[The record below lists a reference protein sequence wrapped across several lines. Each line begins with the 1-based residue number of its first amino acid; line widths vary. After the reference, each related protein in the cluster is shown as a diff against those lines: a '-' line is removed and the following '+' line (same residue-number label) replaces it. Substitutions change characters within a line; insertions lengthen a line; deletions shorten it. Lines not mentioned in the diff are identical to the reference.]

1 MTETDTLIGG
11 RYEIEQL
18 LGHGGMATV
27 HRARD
32 TQLDRQV
39 AVKLMRPD
47 LADDPV
53 FGARFVT
60 EARSAAS
67 ISHPN
72 VVTVLDFGTEGPG
85 PYIVMELVDGGDLA
99 ALLHRKGRLTAPR
112 AASIGAQVA
121 SALAAAHARGI
132 VHRDVKPG
140 NILLT
145 TDGDARVADFGI
157 ARATGEQS
165 LTATGTSLG
174 SVDYFSPEQA
184 RGEPAEAASDI
195 YALGVVLYEM
205 LTGARPFTGEGPYAV
220 AVARLDAP
228 PPDPRAVRPRIPKAL
243 SAIVQRAMAPRPG
256 DRYASAGEMGEAL
269 EEWLER
275 RRSSAS
281 ASASA
286 SKTRVAAASA
296 TGAAAVEAVSP
307 APVTVELAET
317 SPVRLEVPAA
327 RGTTAGER
335 RAPRRRATALA
346 AIVAVVVLL
355 VVIGVVGGGLRS
367 DADEVGGI
375 VVGEPR
381 GEVLYATPEPTAS
394 ATPRATPRPTD
405 APTPEPTVAATPE
418 ATPEPTPVPVAAAT
432 PPAATPAPAIIV
444 ARAATPDETVATW
457 YSHVANGEFDAAY
470 SLWSDRMRAT
480 YPRREN
486 LDERFDQTA
495 AITFTQLQVVQQGQR
510 TATVQANF
518 VETYD
523 SGSSRQFVG
532 YWELIAVDGRWLL
545 DAPHY

>member
-1 MTETDTLIGG
+1 MSETDTLIGG
-11 RYEIEQL
+11 RYEIAQL

-32 TQLDRQV
+32 TQLGRDV
-39 AVKLMRPD
+39 ALKLMRPD

-72 VVTVLDFGTEGPG
+72 VVTVLDFGTGGPG
-85 PYIVMELVDGGDLA
+85 PYIVMELVEGGDLA
-99 ALLHRKGRLTAPR
+99 AILRRKGRLSAPR
-112 AASIGAQVA
+112 AASVAAGVA
-121 SALAAAHARGI
+121 SALAAAHAKGI

-145 TDGDARVADFGI
+145 ADGDARVADFGI
-157 ARATGEQS
+157 ARATGEGS

-220 AVARLDAP
+220 AVARIDAP
-228 PPDPRAVRPRIPKAL
+228 APDPRVVRPRVPKAL
-243 SAIVQRAMAPRPG
+243 SAIVQRAMAPGPR
-256 DRYASAGEMGEAL
+256 DRYASAAEMGSAL

-275 RRSSAS
+275 RRG
-281 ASASA
+281 
-286 SKTRVAAASA
+286 SKPRTAAASRPRA
-296 TGAAAVEAVSP
+296 VPVEAGARASAAV
-307 APVTVELAET
+307 APVET
-317 SPVRLEVPAA
+317 APVRLDTSAA
-327 RGTTAGER
+327 HASPEGEG
-335 RAPRRRATALA
+335 RAPRRRLIGLA
-346 AIVAVVVLL
+346 AIAALAVLL

-367 DADEVGGI
+367 GADEVGGV
-375 VVGEPR
+375 VVGSPG

-405 APTPEPTVAATPE
+405 SPTPEPTVSATAE
-418 ATPEPTPVPVAAAT
+418 ATPFPVAAAT
-432 PPAATPAPAIIV
+432 PPPATPAPAIIV
-444 ARAATPDETVATW
+444 ARTTAPDETIATW
-457 YSHVANGEFDAAY
+457 YSNVANGNFDAAY

-480 YPRREN
+480 YPRQEN
-486 LDERFDQTA
+486 LDERFAKTA
-495 AITFTQLQVVQQGQR
+495 AITFSQLEVVQQGQR

-523 SGSSRQFVG
+523 SGSSREFVG
-532 YWELIAVDGRWLL
+532 YWELVAVDGRWLL

>member
-11 RYEIEQL
+11 RYEIQQL

-32 TQLDRQV
+32 TQRDREV
-39 AVKLMRPD
+39 ALKLMRSD

-53 FGARFVT
+53 FGARFVA

-72 VVTVLDFGTEGPG
+72 VVTVLDFGTDGPG

-99 ALLHRKGRLTAPR
+99 ALLGRKGRLSAPR

-121 SALAAAHARGI
+121 SALAAAHAQGI

-145 TDGDARVADFGI
+145 TEGDARVADFGI

-184 RGEPAEAASDI
+184 RGEQADAASDI

-228 PPDPRAVRPRIPKAL
+228 PPDPRTLRPRIPKAL
-243 SAIVQRAMAPRPG
+243 SAIVQRAMAPGPG
-256 DRYASAGEMGEAL
+256 DRYASAAEMGEKL
-269 EEWLER
+269 EQWLER
-275 RRSSAS
+275 RPAPV
-281 ASASA
+281 
-286 SKTRVAAASA
+286 SKRRGEATRCVS
-296 TGAAAVEAVSP
+296 TAAVEATAP
-307 APVTVELAET
+307 APAVATVVAAA
-317 SPVRLEVPAA
+317 PVGLEVAA
-327 RGTTAGER
+327 RGTPAVER
-335 RAPRRRATALA
+335 RAPRRRAKAVA
-346 AIVAVVVLL
+346 AIAAVVALL
-355 VVIGVVGGGLRS
+355 VAIGVVGGRLRS
-367 DADEVGGI
+367 DAGEVGGV
-375 VVGEPR
+375 VVGTPR
-381 GEVLYATPEPTAS
+381 GEVLYATPDPTTS
-394 ATPRATPRPTD
+394 ATPRPTPEPTEAPSPQPTVASTA
-405 APTPEPTVAATPE
+405 APTPAATP
-418 ATPEPTPVPVAAAT
+418 VSVAAAT
-432 PPAATPAPAIIV
+432 PPPTTPAPAPIIV
-444 ARAATPDETVATW
+444 ARATTPDETVATW
-457 YSHVANGEFDAAY
+457 YSYVANGDFDAAY
-470 SLWSDRMRAT
+470 SLWSDRMKAT
-480 YPRREN
+480 YSRREN
-486 LDERFDQTA
+486 LDERFGQTA
-495 AITFTQLQVVQQGQR
+495 AITFTHLEVVQQGQR

-518 VETYD
+518 VETYE
-523 SGSSRQFVG
+523 SGSTREFIG
-532 YWELIAVDGRWLL
+532 YWELIAVGGRWLL

>member
-1 MTETDTLIGG
+1 MTETGTLIGG

-32 TQLDRQV
+32 TQLGREV
-39 AVKLMRPD
+39 ALKLMRPD

-85 PYIVMELVDGGDLA
+85 PYIVMELVEGGDLA
-99 ALLHRKGRLTAPR
+99 AILRRKGRLTAPR
-112 AASIGAQVA
+112 AVSIAAGVA
-121 SALAAAHARGI
+121 SALAAAHGRGI

-140 NILLT
+140 NILIT
-145 TDGDARVADFGI
+145 ADGDARVADFGI

-184 RGEPAEAASDI
+184 RGESADAASDI

-220 AVARLDAP
+220 AVARLGAP
-228 PPDPRAVRPRIPKAL
+228 APEPRTVRPRIPKAL
-243 SAIVQRAMAPRPG
+243 SAIVQRAMAPEPG
-256 DRYASAGEMGEAL
+256 DRYASAGSILGLAPG
-269 EEWLER
+269 
-275 RRSSAS
+275 AS
-281 ASASA
+281 ADE
-286 SKTRVAAASA
+286 T
-296 TGAAAVEAVSP
+296 
-307 APVTVELAET
+307 API
-317 SPVRLEVPAA
+317 RLDLPAA
-327 RGTTAGER
+327 RSTPASQR
-335 RAPRRRATALA
+335 RPPRRRATALA
-346 AIVAVVVLL
+346 VVAAAVALLIVV
-355 VVIGVVGGGLRS
+355 GVVGSQFRP

-375 VVGEPR
+375 VVGEP
-381 GEVLYATPEPTAS
+381 GGAVLAGTPEPTLS
-394 ATPRATPRPTD
+394 ATPRL
-405 APTPEPTVAATPE
+405 TPEPAGS
-418 ATPEPTPVPVAAAT
+418 PTPQPTVTQAVVPA
-432 PPAATPAPAIIV
+432 PPATPAPVAAGTPPPATPAPEPIVV
-444 ARAATPDETVATW
+444 ARATTPDETVATW
-457 YSHVANGEFDAAY
+457 YSYVESGNFDAAY
-470 SLWSDRMRAT
+470 SLWSDRMKAT
-480 YPRREN
+480 YARREN

-495 AITFTQLQVVQQGQR
+495 SIAFSQLDVVQQDQR
-510 TATVQANF
+510 SATVQANF

-532 YWELIAVDGRWLL
+532 YWELISVDGRWLL